1 MWLWLWFWTISVV
14 RDA

>member
-14 RDA
+14 GDA